1 LTARNLAGIDPLVTK
16 SRAYRSESRGG
27 SIGRSAAAAI
37 SLLAVALI
45 TGSAGIAAPRDADFE
60 LGLLVDTT
68 LSAGTIT
75 PVPNGGTVTVSRRT
89 FVVGARIRLEPAQ
102 SERAHLRVE
111 LANGLTWGVEN
122 PATTLHCS
130 GTATTADC
138 ETMPS
143 RPGPHGPTDEIFGWD
158 VTATQNGRY
167 VVRARLTDPS
177 APDPVLSNNETTVTV
192 IVREQSATVFAAPA
206 RLIPERPRAGR
217 SVRATV
223 SILTSAGSRPRPT
236 ALMCTG
242 KVGTKALSGTPS
254 ASAGQATCL
263 YRPPVAARGK
273 TLSGSVAFTVAG
285 TRFSKSFRA
294 KLT

>member
-1 LTARNLAGIDPLVTK
+1 M
-16 SRAYRSESRGG
+16 
-27 SIGRSAAAAI
+27 
-37 SLLAVALI
+37 
-45 TGSAGIAAPRDADFE
+45 
-60 LGLLVDTT
+60 
-68 LSAGTIT
+68 
-75 PVPNGGTVTVSRRT
+75 TVSSRT

-102 SERAHLRVE
+102 SERANLRLE
-111 LANGLTWGVEN
+111 LANGLTWGAEN

-158 VTATQNGRY
+158 VTATQNGRF
-167 VVRARLTDPS
+167 VVQARLTNPS

-192 IVREQSATVFAAPA
+192 IVREASATVLAAPA
-206 RLIPERPRAGR
+206 RLIPERPKAGR

-223 SILTSAGSRPRPT
+223 FISTSAGGRPGPT
-236 ALMCTG
+236 ELKCTG
-242 KVGTKALSGTPS
+242 RVGTKAVTGKPS

-263 YRPPVAARGK
+263 YRPPATARGK
-273 TLSGSVAFTVAG
+273 TFSGSVAFTVDG

-294 KLT
+294 KLA